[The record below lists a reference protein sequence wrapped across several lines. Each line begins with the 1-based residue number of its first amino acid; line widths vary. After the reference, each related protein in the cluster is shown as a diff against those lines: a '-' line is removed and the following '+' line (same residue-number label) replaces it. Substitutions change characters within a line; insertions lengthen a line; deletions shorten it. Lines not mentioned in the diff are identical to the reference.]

1 MHGWRC
7 SSFSATTVHKK
18 TEEKYYSTHLKSD
31 WRVLRNLEVKTMGKK
46 GRRKVKKKPKSKKD
60 KK

>member
-1 MHGWRC
+1 MHLE
-7 SSFSATTVHKK
+7 F
-18 TEEKYYSTHLKSD
+18 D

-46 GRRKVKKKPKSKKD
+46 GRRKVKKKPKNKKD